1 MQSDKRRFF
10 NVPGALGFGYTRYR
24 HLEMATPHALIP
36 NLLVDQSEVTE
47 SYL

>member
-1 MQSDKRRFF
+1 MQSDKRSFF
-10 NVPGALGFGYTRYR
+10 DVPGALGFGYTRYR